1 LCHRDFVQCSLI
13 TYKICSIKFYFKLM
27 NERTAEIAC
36 CLNLMWPA
44 VSRRLLLILSS
55 VDQNLEI
62 DQTADRPIL
71 IVNTIQS
78 QSVHLRLRE
87 FTGLNETLHVDGL
100 LIVQN
105 VVYEVMWL
113 LAFSIVRIKT
123 KWNIT
128 MKRVHC
134 GKRKL
139 GLIFAHNNSQTYK
152 MEWCQN
158 RQYNENNRL
167 PLLLHYRC
175 VVRW

>member
-1 LCHRDFVQCSLI
+1 
-13 TYKICSIKFYFKLM
+13 
-27 NERTAEIAC
+27 
-36 CLNLMWPA
+36 

-87 FTGLNETLHVDGL
+87 FIGLNETLHVDGL

-123 KWNIT
+123 K
-128 MKRVHC
+128 
-134 GKRKL
+134 
-139 GLIFAHNNSQTYK
+139 
-152 MEWCQN
+152 
-158 RQYNENNRL
+158 
-167 PLLLHYRC
+167 
-175 VVRW
+175 